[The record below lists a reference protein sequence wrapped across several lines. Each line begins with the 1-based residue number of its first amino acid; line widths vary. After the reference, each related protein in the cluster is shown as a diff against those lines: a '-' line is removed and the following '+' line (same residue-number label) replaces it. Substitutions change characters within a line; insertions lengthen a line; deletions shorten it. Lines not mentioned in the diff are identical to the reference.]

1 MMVTIK
7 KNCKTRSYLT
17 IDVIDSSPRLA
28 SKLPS
33 HLARQYHAIPIASD
47 KKRVTVAMANPEDPV
62 ARKAIRSAVIS
73 PATLV
78 KADSTIIDSL
88 IAKCYSETSNAP
100 LKFLAWTPDE
110 KVNPVNQTYIQS
122 FTKLFNAD
130 LTWFESSEKKSEA
143 FSSLVEDIKTLNIDL
158 LISSCPADSLQQRLA
173 LVPGEKKILHH
184 CSTSLLTLKTP
195 RWPIKQILLV
205 LQDHHID
212 GCAVEWAIRLAHAS
226 KASLTI
232 LPVIPAVPA
241 MYADMQHDLTKLLS
255 SDCHLGSHL
264 HQVARRLV
272 DWEIPGTIKLRDED
286 PEWQIRW
293 EVDEGDNDLIIIGA
307 DLQNRFRNL
316 VVKDLVLPLLTWVHI
331 PVLISQ
337 VYQRGK

>member
-1 MMVTIK
+1 MLVTIK
-7 KNCKTRSYLT
+7 KTRKTKSYLT

-47 KKRVTVAMANPEDPV
+47 KNRVTVAMADPEDPV
-62 ARKAIRSAVIS
+62 ARQAIRSAVIS

-88 IAKCYSETSNAP
+88 IEKCYSETSVIP
-100 LKFLAWTPDE
+100 LKFLAWTPD
-110 KVNPVNQTYIQS
+110 KQVNPVSQEYIQY
-122 FTKLFNAD
+122 FTKLLNAD
-130 LTWFESSEKKSEA
+130 LTWFEPAGKKSEA
-143 FSSLVEDIKTLNIDL
+143 YSSLVEEIDTLNTDL
-158 LISSCPADSLQQRLA
+158 LISSCPADSLHHRLA
-173 LVPGEKKILHH
+173 LVPGEKKLLRH
-184 CSTSLLTLKTP
+184 CSTSLLSLKTP
-195 RWPIKQILLV
+195 RWPIRQILLV
-205 LQDHHID
+205 LQDHQID
-212 GCAVEWAIRLAHAS
+212 YCAVEWAIRLAHAS

-232 LPVIPAVPA
+232 LPVIPAVPVL
-241 MYADMQHDLTKLLS
+241 YANLQHDLPKLLS
-255 SDCHLGSHL
+255 SDCQLGSHL

-272 DWEIPGTIKLRDED
+272 DWEIPGTIKLRDES

-307 DLQNRFRNL
+307 DFQNRFRSSM
-316 VVKDLVLPLLTWVHI
+316 VKDLVLPLLNWVHI

-337 VYQRGK
+337 VYPRGR

>member
-1 MMVTIK
+1 MIVTIK
-7 KNCKTRSYLT
+7 KNRKTKSYLT

-28 SKLPS
+28 SNLPS

-62 ARKAIRSAVIS
+62 ARQAIQSAVMF

-78 KADSTIIDSL
+78 RADSTIIDSL
-88 IAKCYSETSNAP
+88 IAKCYSETSNTQ

-110 KVNPVNQTYIQS
+110 WVNPVNQAYIQS
-122 FTKLFNAD
+122 FTKLLNAE
-130 LTWFESSEKKSEA
+130 LTWFEPAEKKGEA
-143 FSSLVEDIKTLNIDL
+143 FSSLVEEIDTLNTDL

-195 RWPIKQILLV
+195 RWPIRQILLV
-205 LQDHHID
+205 LQGHHID
-212 GCAVEWAIRLAHAS
+212 GCAVEWALRLARAS

-232 LPVIPAVPA
+232 LPVIPAVPV
-241 MYADMQHDLTKLLS
+241 MYANMQHDLTKLLS

-272 DWEIPGTIKLRDED
+272 NWEIPGTIKLRDED

-307 DLQNRFRNL
+307 DLQNRLQNTI
-316 VVKDLVLPLLTWVHI
+316 VKDLVLPPLSWVHI

-337 VYQRGK
+337 VYPRGK

>member
-1 MMVTIK
+1 MLVTIK
-7 KNCKTRSYLT
+7 KNRKNRSYLT

-28 SKLPS
+28 GKLPS

-47 KKRVTVAMANPEDPV
+47 KNRVTVAMADPEDPA
-62 ARKAIRSAVIS
+62 ARQAIRSAVIS

-88 IAKCYSETSNAP
+88 IEKCYSETSDIP

-110 KVNPVNQTYIQS
+110 QVNPVSQDYIQS
-122 FTKLFNAD
+122 FTKLLNAD
-130 LTWFESSEKKSEA
+130 LTWFEPSGKKGGVY
-143 FSSLVEDIKTLNIDL
+143 SSLVEEIDTLNTDL

-173 LVPGEKKILHH
+173 LIPGEKKILRH
-184 CSTSLLTLKTP
+184 CSTSLLSLKTP
-195 RWPIKQILLV
+195 RWPIRQILLV

-212 GCAVEWAIRLAHAS
+212 GCAVEWAIQVARAS

-232 LPVIPAVPA
+232 LPVIPAVPVL
-241 MYADMQHDLTKLLS
+241 YANMQHDLSKLLS
-255 SDCHLGSHL
+255 SDCQLGSHL

-272 DWEIPGTIKLRDED
+272 DWEISGTIKLRDES

-307 DLQNRFRNL
+307 DLQNRFRNS
-316 VVKDLVLPLLTWVHI
+316 VMKDLVLPLLSWVHI

-337 VYQRGK
+337 VYPRGR